1 LAARALARRFA
12 ATPIVD
18 RESADSIRVAECRPH
33 TRARRRFAVG
43 DAMDDDSTL
52 PAAPSARALGDEVS
66 LEQCE
71 RLFVCA
77 HFAECRAMCE
87 RVYAA
92 YVDDP
97 SAPRPL
103 VRGTSSDAR
112 ESGARARA
120 TAREDSGI
128 DAAVAAAARRL
139 RRPERYLDEIY
150 GECSCSEDED
160 EGSERNAERRALAR
174 DAESVRWPVE
184 DLRERDAAWVT
195 SCLWVQCKFKSKDG
209 LGRTMAEDFAE
220 LRRRVRVGTPPR
232 LGPTARM
239 LWCKLKWEEGAGKT
253 AGSREEAEIEREIL
267 ALFDDAAAANVLND
281 ENMSEELNVAWR
293 DALRNL
299 GWLYASQILAAQR
312 EDEDAAHAWLD
323 KREDLLDEQIIVLT
337 RSWIQKANINKNYR
351 FSVSYDEHT
360 GRVMV
365 KNQRVDDDGE
375 DENASD
381 DDAPAEENETE
392 ITKSSPTA
400 APEPVEDDGTNAEK
414 VSTVDALASRVT
426 HVVREIA
433 RDPTG
438 DYSLRAYATVAVS
451 AYVAFSLVQRVNDW
465 RNRAKKLI
473 R

>member
-1 LAARALARRFA
+1 
-12 ATPIVD
+12 
-18 RESADSIRVAECRPH
+18 
-33 TRARRRFAVG
+33 
-43 DAMDDDSTL
+43 M
-52 PAAPSARALGDEVS
+52 
-66 LEQCE
+66 
-71 RLFVCA
+71 
-77 HFAECRAMCE
+77 
-87 RVYAA
+87 
-92 YVDDP
+92 
-97 SAPRPL
+97 
-103 VRGTSSDAR
+103 
-112 ESGARARA
+112 
-120 TAREDSGI
+120 
-128 DAAVAAAARRL
+128 

-195 SCLWVQCKFKSKDG
+195 SCLWVQCKFKSRDG
-209 LGRTMAEDFAE
+209 LGRTMAEDVAE
-220 LRRRVRVGTPPR
+220 LRRGVRVGTPPR

-281 ENMSEELNVAWR
+281 ENMSEELNAAWR

-375 DENASD
+375 DENASRRRRAGGRERNGNHKILAD
-381 DDAPAEENETE
+381 GGTGTSRGRRYERGESFDRRRARVARHARRSRNRERSYRRLQPAGVRHRRRLRLRRLQPRPARQRLA
-392 ITKSSPTA
+392 KPR
-400 APEPVEDDGTNAEK
+400 EK
-414 VSTVDALASRVT
+414 VDQMTRTSR
-426 HVVREIA
+426 
-433 RDPTG
+433 
-438 DYSLRAYATVAVS
+438 
-451 AYVAFSLVQRVNDW
+451 
-465 RNRAKKLI
+465 
-473 R
+473 

>member
-1 LAARALARRFA
+1 
-12 ATPIVD
+12 
-18 RESADSIRVAECRPH
+18 
-33 TRARRRFAVG
+33 
-43 DAMDDDSTL
+43 MDDDSTL

-92 YVDDP
+92 YVDEP

-220 LRRRVRVGTPPR
+220 LRRGVRVGTPPR

-281 ENMSEELNVAWR
+281 ESMSEELNVAWR

>member
-1 LAARALARRFA
+1 MCRSHFDARRARAAMDA
-12 ATPIVD
+12 
-18 RESADSIRVAECRPH
+18 
-33 TRARRRFAVG
+33 G
-43 DAMDDDSTL
+43 DAP
-52 PAAPSARALGDEVS
+52 PAPAPPSARALGDEVS

-77 HFAECRAMCE
+77 HYAECRAMCE

-92 YVDDP
+92 YADDP
-97 SAPRPL
+97 RAPRPL
-103 VRGTSSDAR
+103 VRATSPS
-112 ESGARARA
+112 ARASATAAARGRA
-120 TAREDSGI
+120 TGI
-128 DAAVAAAARRL
+128 DAATAAAARRL

-160 EGSERNAERRALAR
+160 EGSARNAERRAMAA
-174 DAESVRWPVE
+174 DAASARWPVE
-184 DLRERDAAWVT
+184 DLRERDACWVA
-195 SCLWVQCKFKSKDG
+195 SCLWVQCKFKSRDG
-209 LGRTMAEDFAE
+209 LGRTMAEDVAE
-220 LRRRVRVGTPPR
+220 LRRGVRVGTPPR

-281 ENMSEELNVAWR
+281 ENMSEELNAAWR

-323 KREDLLDEQIIVLT
+323 AREDLLDEQIIVLT
-337 RSWIQKANINKNYR
+337 RSWIRDAKINQTYR

-365 KNQRVDDDGE
+365 KNQRVDDDGDDE
-375 DENASD
+375 DARPTTTR
-381 DDAPAEENETE
+381 PAEQNVTE

-400 APEPVEDDGTNAEK
+400 APEPVEDDRCERGESFGRRRA
-414 VSTVDALASRVT
+414 RV
-426 HVVREIA
+426 A
-433 RDPTG
+433 R
-438 DYSLRAYATVAVS
+438 RARRS
-451 AYVAFSLVQRVNDW
+451 
-465 RNRAKKLI
+465 RNRERSDRRLQPAGVRHRRRLRLRRLQPRPARQRLAKSREKS
-473 R
+473 